1 MGIQIRKPPHGS
13 AEWLLIRKQ
22 DDNGARRVSASNAAA
37 VHGEHEY
44 LSTADYAT
52 ELLDERDPE
61 PTVAN
66 AAMERGNALEPALIA
81 WAAQQHGVYI
91 QTPDSLHL
99 FGRMIATLDGISAKG
114 EVYEC
119 KTTRKR
125 FEGTL
130 PRQWYWQGVQQAVCA
145 GVTGIWWVVLDG
157 SLELHMHYQPVSPE
171 EIDTHIERVNI
182 FLAAIDMGMY
192 PENVQPSY
200 DNVATLNPEVLYEQ
214 VEIPVTASELF
225 ARYREA
231 QQTVKDAQTAADL
244 IKADIAAL
252 IGGAE
257 EALIN
262 GEVVATWKQQTRD
275 SFDQKLFAAEH
286 PDLAARYKKS
296 SNFRV
301 LRIKGDKS

>member
-1 MGIQIRKPPHGS
+1 MGIEIRKPPHGS

-22 DDNGARRVSASNAAA
+22 DDNGLRRVSASNAAA

-81 WAAQQHGVYI
+81 WAAQQHGVSI
-91 QTPDSLHL
+91 ETPDSLHL
-99 FGRMIATLDGISAKG
+99 FGRMIATLDGMSATG

-157 SLELHMHYQPVSPE
+157 SLDLHMHYQPVSPE

-214 VEIPVTASELF
+214 VEMPADATELF
-225 ARYREA
+225 TRYREA
-231 QQTVKDAQTAADL
+231 QQTVKDAQAAADL

-257 EALIN
+257 EAVID
-262 GEVVATWKQQTRD
+262 GDVVATWKSQTRE
-275 SFDQKLFAAEH
+275 SFDQKRFAAEH
-286 PDLAARYKKS
+286 PELVAEYKKVS
-296 SNFRV
+296 SFRV
-301 LRIKGDKS
+301 LRIKGDK